1 MAGYDD
7 PLNDAIGALSVGDDH
22 WIELGLDNKIRK
34 QLNEIKN
41 NYESIFSWDIQ
52 KLTGVNL
59 CMQLNLIDKIRDKQE
74 IITAMDDE
82 FDLNRFYLQLVASYE
97 LYNSKSYK
105 ESYLEIQGAVKYLKN
120 CKFDKSNVQYFD
132 AYYHITQATNAYVAL
147 TLKIDSEKLLNDV
160 KHIKYFNRSEKAAI
174 YAVKAKIFMEYPHEG
189 NDMALKFANQ
199 ARYLDSIEPEW
210 IVIWLKAK
218 GRVRRYYEK
227 FRAPDDDEIDA
238 VKMLSTTQ
246 SKLHILI
253 QALQVYEE
261 AGFIKKNANNRNES
275 NHFYKLASDI
285 TKRAIELAKDD
296 TKQLIFI
303 LLSSYSSYD
312 KSIMSNLIAKLTNV
326 QNSRVDQFLGFYYL
340 KHEKDYVKA
349 KIHFIRAMDAGDFN
363 SSMQLIKIE
372 CMLQSVNSFPYV
384 QSLNMMYDNFPTPSR
399 RLIILIHILMYYNFC
414 ENNPSELMR
423 YLKMY
428 TDQEIDDILKL
439 RYLSFTWPL
448 FKINMDFGLNTFL
461 NILFENVKK
470 IKNNNWS
477 LEEKQIINNTF
488 DRFNKIL
495 KLNNND
501 IKINVANKTTAHKKH
516 ESWRKQRV
524 DLSENKSN
532 KSHQHQSNSKYFY
545 RNTTLEKHVDLA
557 KKPST
562 N

>member
-1 MAGYDD
+1 MARYDD
-7 PLNDAIGALSVGDDH
+7 PLNNAIGALSIDDDR
-22 WIELGLDNKIRK
+22 WIKLGLDHKIRT
-34 QLNEIKN
+34 QLSEIEN

-59 CMQLNLIDKIRDKQE
+59 CRKLNLIDKIRDKQE
-74 IITAMDDE
+74 MIITMDDE

-97 LYNSKSYK
+97 LYNSRSYR
-105 ESYLEIQGAVKYLKN
+105 ESYLEIQGAVKYLKK
-120 CKFDKSNVQYFD
+120 CKFDKSIVQYFY
-132 AYYHITQATNAYVAL
+132 AYHHITQATNAYVAL

-160 KHIKYFNRSEKAAI
+160 KHVKYFNQYDKAAI
-174 YAVKAKIFMEYPHEG
+174 CAVKAKIFMEYPPEG
-189 NDMALKFANQ
+189 NDMALKFVNQ

-218 GRVRRYYEK
+218 GRVRRYYK
-227 FRAPDDDEIDA
+227 KYTTPDDDEIDA
-238 VKMLSTTQ
+238 ANMLCTTQ
-246 SKLHILI
+246 SKLHILVPTI
-253 QALQVYEE
+253 KVFEE
-261 AGFIKKNANNRNES
+261 AGFIKKITHNQNES
-275 NHFYKLASDI
+275 IHFYKLASDI
-285 TKRAIELAKDD
+285 TKKAIELAKDD
-296 TKQLIFI
+296 TNKLIFV

-326 QNSRVDQFLGFYYL
+326 QNRRVDQFLGFYYL

-349 KIHFIRAMDAGDFN
+349 KIHFTRGMDAGDLN
-363 SSMQLIKIE
+363 SSLQLIKTE
-372 CMLQSVNSFPYV
+372 CLLKSVNDFPYV
-384 QSLNMMYDNFPTPSR
+384 QSLNTMYDNFPTPSE
-399 RLIILIHILMYYNFC
+399 RLIILTHILMYYNFR
-414 ENNPSELMR
+414 ENNPREMMR

-428 TDQEIDDILKL
+428 IDQEIDDTVKL
-439 RYLSFTWPL
+439 RYLTLTWPL
-448 FKINMDFGLNTFL
+448 FKINMYFGLNTFL
-461 NILFENVKK
+461 DILSENVKK
-470 IKNNNWS
+470 IINNDWS

-495 KLNNND
+495 KLNIND
-501 IKINVANKTTAHKKH
+501 IKINVANKTTAHEKR

-524 DLSENKSN
+524 DLSEDKSN